1 MFRNIKNKIV
11 QYLFLQFQ
19 ELYRKKELKELESLK
34 KQFKKVGAG
43 FALGKDYSVLNPH
56 FMQFG
61 DNFMASFRYRIE
73 AISNYQNQIFTP
85 SISIGNNVTFNP
97 DCHVACISK
106 IEIGDNCLFASRVFI
121 SDHNHGDTTIKMMN
135 IPPAER
141 PLTSSGSVTI
151 GKNVWVGEGAAILSG
166 VTIGD
171 NAIIATNAVVTKDVP
186 KNAIVGGV
194 PARILKII
202 NEDETNH

>member
-1 MFRNIKNKIV
+1 MLKKIKNIIV
-11 QYLFLQFQ
+11 NYLFLQIQ
-19 ELYRKKELKELESLK
+19 ELQRKKEIQELEILK
-34 KQFKKVGAG
+34 KQFMRVGVG
-43 FALGKDYSVLNPH
+43 FALGKDYSVLNPQH
-56 FMQFG
+56 INFG
-61 DNFMASFRYRIE
+61 DNFMASFRFRIE
-73 AISNYQNQIFTP
+73 AITNYGSQKFDP
-85 SISIGNNVTFNP
+85 CISIGNNVTFNP
-97 DCHVACISK
+97 DCHIGCVSK

-121 SDHNHGDTTIKMMN
+121 SDHNHGNTTINMMN

-141 PLTSSGSVTI
+141 PLTSTGSVKI

-166 VTIGD
+166 VTIGN

>member
-1 MFRNIKNKIV
+1 MIRKIKNKII
-11 QYLFLQFQ
+11 QYIFLQMQ
-19 ELYRKKELKELESLK
+19 ELQRKKEIQELESLK
-34 KQFKKVGAG
+34 KQFKKIGVG
-43 FALGKDYSVLNPH
+43 FALGRDYSVLNPQH
-56 FMQFG
+56 INFG
-61 DNFMASFRYRIE
+61 DNFMASFRFRIE
-73 AISNYQNQIFTP
+73 AITNYQNQIFTP

-121 SDHNHGDTTIKMMN
+121 TDHNHGNTTIKMMN

-141 PLTSSGSVTI
+141 PLTSTGSVII

-166 VTIGD
+166 VTIGN

>member
-1 MFRNIKNKIV
+1 MLKKIKNKV
-11 QYLFLQFQ
+11 VNYLFLQIQ
-19 ELYRKKELKELESLK
+19 ELQRKKELQELESLK
-34 KQFKKVGAG
+34 KQFKKVGLG

-61 DNFMASFRYRIE
+61 DNFMASFRFRIE
-73 AISNYQNQIFTP
+73 AITNYQDQTFTP
-85 SISIGNNVTFNP
+85 SILIGNNVIFNP
-97 DCHVACISK
+97 DCHIGCVNK

-121 SDHNHGDTTIKMMN
+121 TDHNHGNTTIKMMN

-141 PLTSSGSVTI
+141 PLTSTGSVVI
-151 GKNVWVGEGAAILSG
+151 GKNVWVGEGVAILSG
-166 VTIGD
+166 VTIGN